1 MLPTTTYIYG
11 SKRTLIH
18 VDIIDNYQIS
28 NVAWVGMG
36 GTIKYLDFCQDSRT
50 PNRILAEQTVLV
62 IIQNDWFYL
71 GRYSDT
77 LYILST
83 CSQLVNCESTHSE

>member
-36 GTIKYLDFCQDSRT
+36 GTVKYLDFCQDSRT
-50 PNRILAEQTVLV
+50 PNRILAQ
-62 IIQNDWFYL
+62 
-71 GRYSDT
+71 
-77 LYILST
+77 ILRFTDRIAQFFSFT
-83 CSQLVNCESTHSE
+83 T